1 MIAMAGRRR
10 SSPTRSPFRSS
21 SVLLLGIVL
30 LSCKS
35 EPREQ
40 SGTGIEPTPAPASA
54 PLPTNEAAFLAELMP
69 LPGDAEAIEISYAV
83 AGPAL
88 EGEMTILIREG
99 GYKREQWELRT
110 IGGEATLRS
119 AGLTIVNPD
128 QIWSAPEGQ
137 PGELRTNLLGAL
149 ARAWAALDEEKRSA
163 VAKAVRDWH
172 ALLDKR
178 RAEVPGD
185 RGQILG
191 VPCLQTRIAAQ
202 NLCMWEEVG
211 LFLRY
216 EGSAFTIEATQID
229 RAPEVPADA
238 FVLPPASRDAAR
250 VEPETIDFEAALDEA
265 AMGNFA
271 ELFLLVS
278 RTQALPKL
286 ERPKQAVEPEAAAE
300 SETGETGS

>member
-1 MIAMAGRRR
+1 MNHKV
-10 SSPTRSPFRSS
+10 
-21 SVLLLGIVL
+21 VLLLACLL
-30 LSCKS
+30 LSCKTES
-35 EPREQ
+35 REQ
-40 SGTGIEPTPAPASA
+40 AGKHTEPTPALAAA
-54 PLPTNEAAFLAELMP
+54 PLPTTEAEFLAELMP
-69 LPGDAEAIEISYAV
+69 LPGDAEAIEISYAI

-99 GYKREQWELRT
+99 GYKRERWELRT

-149 ARAWAALDEEKRSA
+149 ARAWVALDEAKRTA
-163 VAKAVRDWH
+163 VAEAVRDWH

-191 VPCLQTRIAAQ
+191 VPCLQTRVAAQ

-229 RAPEVPADA
+229 RAPELSPDT
-238 FVLPPASRDAAR
+238 FVLPPESRDATR
-250 VEPETIDFEAALDEA
+250 VQLETIDFQAVLDEA
-265 AMGNFA
+265 ATGNFA

-286 ERPKQAVEPEAAAE
+286 ENWQPAEPEAPQDE
-300 SETGETGS
+300 SDETETGA

>member
-1 MIAMAGRRR
+1 M
-10 SSPTRSPFRSS
+10 
-21 SVLLLGIVL
+21 

-35 EPREQ
+35 ESREQ
-40 SGTGIEPTPAPASA
+40 ADENTEPTPAPAAA
-54 PLPTNEAAFLAELMP
+54 PLPTSEAEFLAELMP
-69 LPGDAEAIEISYAV
+69 LPGDAEAIEITYAV

-99 GYKREQWELRT
+99 GHKREQWELRT

-119 AGLTIVNPD
+119 AGLAIVNPD

-149 ARAWAALDEEKRSA
+149 ARAWSGLDEAKRAA

-229 RAPEVPADA
+229 RAPEVSADA
-238 FVLPPASRDAAR
+238 FVLPPESRDATRA
-250 VEPETIDFEAALDEA
+250 EPESIDFRAALDEA
-265 AMGNFA
+265 ATGNFA

-286 ERPKQAVEPEAAAE
+286 EHPQQQAAEPEAPTTE
-300 SETGETGS
+300 TETGETGS